1 MVCAVLPYTWPF
13 TDTLY
18 LTVAKNCLDF
28 ETGEIL
34 LLAKPLY
41 WTSFDL
47 VNKIKMALR
56 HHCGLKKIKVGHA
69 GTLDPL
75 ATGLMIVCTGKAT
88 KRIDEFQNLNKEYIA
103 LIKFGQ
109 TTPSFDLES
118 QVDNEYP
125 ADHITAELIREQLIQ
140 FRGEQLQ
147 EPPLF
152 SAKFVDG
159 KRAYELARKKID
171 RKLEKVKVYFHE
183 LELLD
188 YKEHTARIRIVC
200 SKGTYIRAFARDL
213 GFALNSGAHLTGLIR
228 TAIGDFRIEKA
239 LTVEEFKF
247 IFENLK
253 QIENSNV

>member
-1 MVCAVLPYTWPF
+1 MV
-13 TDTLY
+13 
-18 LTVAKNCLDF
+18 KNCLDF

-56 HHCGLKKIKVGHA
+56 HHCGLKKLKVGHA

-88 KRIDEFQNLNKEYIA
+88 KRIDEFRDLSKEYTA
-103 LIKFGQ
+103 VIKFGQ

-118 QVDNEYP
+118 QIDKEYP
-125 ADHITAELIREQLIQ
+125 ADHITVELIKEQLPL
-140 FRGEQLQ
+140 FLGEQFQ

-171 RKLEKVKVYFHE
+171 RKLEKVRVHFHE

-188 YKEHTARIRIVC
+188 YNQKEARIRILC

-213 GFALNSGAHLTGLIR
+213 GLALNSGAHLARLIR
-228 TAIGDFRIEKA
+228 NAIGDYRIEKA
-239 LTVEEFKF
+239 LSVEEFKF
-247 IFENLK
+247 ILENMK
-253 QIENSNV
+253 QIEKSNV